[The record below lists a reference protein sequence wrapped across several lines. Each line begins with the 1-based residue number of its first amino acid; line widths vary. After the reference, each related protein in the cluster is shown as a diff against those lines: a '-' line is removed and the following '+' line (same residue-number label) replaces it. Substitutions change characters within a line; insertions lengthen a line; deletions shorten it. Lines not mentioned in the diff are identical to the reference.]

1 MKLLLENFREFLEED
16 LENFDK
22 ETLEAQ
28 PGLNPDLWR
37 EDRINPQIR
46 KALLQIATDFF
57 NGLGLEGVD
66 VQDVVLTASLAN
78 YNWSKYSDI
87 DLHIIVHFEQV
98 NHDIELVRDFFNAK
112 KSGWNRAHDI
122 KIKGYEVEVYV
133 EDPKDI
139 HYSSGVYSLLRDDW
153 LFMPAKQD
161 FDLDWESITI
171 KAEALMNEID
181 GLEQLHNL
189 GRYKEVLEDSER
201 VKNKIKKLRQSG
213 LESGG
218 EYSIENLVFKV
229 LRRTDYIGRLL
240 RLKVDAYDRSLSIDG
255 GL

>member
-1 MKLLLENFREFLEED
+1 
-16 LENFDK
+16 
-22 ETLEAQ
+22 
-28 PGLNPDLWR
+28 
-37 EDRINPQIR
+37 
-46 KALLQIATDFF
+46 
-57 NGLGLEGVD
+57 
-66 VQDVVLTASLAN
+66 LAN

-87 DLHIIVHFEQV
+87 DLHIIVNFEQV
-98 NHDIELVRDFFNAK
+98 NNDVELVRDFFNAK
-112 KSGWNRAHDI
+112 KSGWNRTHDI

-139 HYSSGVYSLLRDDW
+139 HYSSGVYSLLQDDW

-161 FDLDWESITI
+161 FDLDWENITI

-201 VKNKIKKLRQSG
+201 IKNKVRKLRQSG

-255 GL
+255 ES